1 PVFSSNFLNN
11 IILDIELKNNILS
24 DVIIIV
30 PLGTGGGLKTN
41 GGTPIF
47 MNGVRV
53 HVIYLILPKEKNRI
67 TESMLEWSKFAATNG
82 GGTFSILTIIEGPG
96 GKPDEEDLVKKVKD
110 HVLKL
115 VQKFSY

>member
-1 PVFSSNFLNN
+1 
-11 IILDIELKNNILS
+11 
-24 DVIIIV
+24 
-30 PLGTGGGLKTN
+30 
-41 GGTPIF
+41 